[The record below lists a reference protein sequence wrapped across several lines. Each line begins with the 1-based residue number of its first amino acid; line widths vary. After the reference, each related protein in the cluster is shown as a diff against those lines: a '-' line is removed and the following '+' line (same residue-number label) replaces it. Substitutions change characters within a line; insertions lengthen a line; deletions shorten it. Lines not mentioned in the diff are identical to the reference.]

1 MKAIEI
7 RNKYLDFFKRH
18 GHAVIPS
25 APLIPENDPS
35 VLFTTAGMQ
44 PLVPYLLGEKHPE
57 GTRLTDFQKCL
68 RTNDIDEVG
77 DNRHLTYFEM
87 LGNWSL
93 GDYFKEESI
102 AMSFE
107 FLTKELGIPVEKLS
121 VTCFAGDEDC
131 QRDEVTASC
140 WRKAGIPE
148 DRIYYFGKDD
158 NWWIAG
164 EEGPCGPDTEMFYD
178 TGKPK
183 CSENCNPSCGCG
195 KYVEIWNNVFM
206 EFFKTKDGKYTK
218 LKQHN
223 VDTGLGL
230 ERMTMLLQGKETPF
244 DTELFKPVMDKLQ
257 ELAGENDSIESRR
270 IVSEHLRSSMM
281 IIQDGGL
288 PSNVDRGYILRRLIR
303 RMVRH
308 LRKLQINLNELGE
321 LIDLNIDTL
330 KEMYPE
336 LHQNSNKIKSVIIEE
351 KDKFEKTLERGEREF
366 NKIVNRMKND
376 GKDTISG
383 QDLFTLYETYGFPPE
398 VTQDLAREAGLK
410 VDTTEFDKL
419 FKEHQEKSRMGSE
432 QKFKGGLA
440 GTGGQEVRYHTATH
454 LLNAALKVILGKDV
468 HQKGSNIT
476 PERMRF
482 DFSCDHK
489 LTDDEKKK
497 VEDLVNEWIAQGL
510 DVKCEEMKKDDAIK
524 SGAEC
529 MFIEKYPD
537 IVTVYSIGNDKETVS
552 KELCGGP
559 HVKNTSELGHFKI
572 KKEEASSAGV
582 RRIKAILE

>member
-7 RNKYLDFFKRH
+7 RNKYLEFFKRH

-121 VTCFAGDEDC
+121 VTCFAGDKDC

-140 WRKAGIPE
+140 WKKAGIPE

-270 IVSEHLRSSMM
+270 IVAEHLRASMM

-366 NKIVNRMKND
+366 NKIVNRMKNE

-440 GTGGQEVRYHTATH
+440 GTGEQEVRYHTATH